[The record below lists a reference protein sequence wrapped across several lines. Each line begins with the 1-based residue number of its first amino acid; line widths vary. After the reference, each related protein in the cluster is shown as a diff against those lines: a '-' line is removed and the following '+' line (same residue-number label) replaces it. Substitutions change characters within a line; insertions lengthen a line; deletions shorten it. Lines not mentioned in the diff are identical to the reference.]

1 MGKMQKALAKNL
13 HFCFSN
19 ILPVSFFEI
28 YVLYVILQLSS
39 SLQANRRIYGK
50 GVKLMTAL
58 KWMSTAILAAFAWL
72 ITGYTVE
79 YFKPYK
85 KK

>member
-1 MGKMQKALAKNL
+1 VQAASPKYL

-28 YVLYVILQLSS
+28 CVLYVTLQLSS
-39 SLQANRRIYGK
+39 NLQSNRRIYGK
-50 GVKLMTAL
+50 GVKPMTTL
-58 KWMSTAILAAFAWL
+58 KWMFTAILAAIAWL

>member
-1 MGKMQKALAKNL
+1 MESVQTALPKNL

-28 YVLYVILQLSS
+28 CVLYVTLQLSS
-39 SLQANRRIYGK
+39 NLQSNRRIYGK
-50 GVKLMTAL
+50 GVKSMTTL
-58 KWMSTAILAAFAWL
+58 KWMFTAILAVFAWL